1 MDVWYA
7 TRLGEHN
14 VLAWPERALQRGH
27 VVLERRR
34 GDHVRR
40 GLLGAHVMLL
50 LVLFCG
56 SWIAALAEQ
65 NFIIIIGDSQ
75 LTGLLRVK
83 RLFTMQDR
91 FHETLLRL
99 IQSAIILLLLLTAST
114 ADALARFFLL
124 LFLAAANGHNHVI
137 SDAIVLCFGTFLL
150 GC

>member
-7 TRLGEHN
+7 TRLGEHD
-14 VLAWPERALQRGH
+14 VLARPERAFQRGH

-34 GDHVRR
+34 GDHVRG
-40 GLLGAHVMLL
+40 GLLGTHVLLL
-50 LVLFCG
+50 LVLLCG

-75 LTGLLRVK
+75 LTGLLRVQ
-83 RLFTMQDR
+83 RLFSMQDR
-91 FHETLLRL
+91 FHKTILCL
-99 IQSAIILLLLLTAST
+99 IQSAVIFLLLLTASS
-114 ADALARFFLL
+114 ADALSRFFLL
-124 LFLAAANGHNHVI
+124 LFLAAAHGHNHVI

>member
-7 TRLGEHN
+7 TRLGEHD
-14 VLAWPERALQRGH
+14 VLARPERAFQWGH

-34 GDHVRR
+34 GDHVRG
-40 GLLGAHVMLL
+40 GLLGTHVLLL
-50 LVLFCG
+50 LVLLCG

-75 LTGLLRVK
+75 LTGLLRVQ
-83 RLFTMQDR
+83 RLFSMQDG
-91 FHETLLRL
+91 FHKTILCL
-99 IQSAIILLLLLTAST
+99 IQSAVILLLLLTAST
-114 ADALARFFLL
+114 ADAFSRFFLL
-124 LFLAAANGHNHVI
+124 FILAAAHGHNHVI